1 MNVNQIKAAIISG
14 DFTNDELNEIARSIQ
29 FARSDLA
36 AKAKR
41 QLTVGDT
48 VEFTSSK
55 TRGVIQGT
63 VEKINKKYVIVH
75 ESSTNGA
82 NLMFG
87 GNKWRV
93 PAEMLSKV

>member
-1 MNVNQIKAAIISG
+1 MNINQIKAAIISG
-14 DFTNDELNEIARSIQ
+14 DFNNDELNDIARSIQ

-63 VEKINKKYVIVH
+63 VEKINKTYVIVKAGL
-75 ESSTNGA
+75 NFGA
-82 NLMFG
+82 I
-87 GNKWRV
+87 KWRV